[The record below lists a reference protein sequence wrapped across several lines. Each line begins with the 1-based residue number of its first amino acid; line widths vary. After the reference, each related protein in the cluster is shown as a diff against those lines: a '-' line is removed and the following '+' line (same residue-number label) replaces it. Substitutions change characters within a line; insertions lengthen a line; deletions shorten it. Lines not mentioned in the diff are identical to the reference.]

1 MFPRTISGKRDVC
14 EKPRL
19 DSTEEPFKDDI
30 DAPHSVQRSAM
41 SNNPQAQMNT
51 LRLGQHELHKL
62 LEKFDKD
69 QANTNSPDREFV
81 RWAFRVGAV
90 DLTIQHSNGGSVTI
104 PVATRNISRGGISIL
119 HASFVHLKSPC
130 EITLNVAGGKKQVI
144 AGKVVRC
151 NHLEG
156 RVHEIGIAFDEQIST
171 KDLLG
176 LDPLNEAY
184 SLEKIDP
191 DRLHGTLLVVTPTEL
206 DRDLILLFL
215 EETNLVLDTADSIEL
230 AITRAKKGCDI
241 VLADYHLGNET
252 GPDLITALREA
263 KCDAP
268 VIMMTSDKSET
279 ALDAIRDAEAAGM
292 LSKPV
297 DKQRVFQALG
307 EFLHADSDGGP
318 LYSTLDSD
326 SPAFALVGKFLSDVP
341 RMTLNLEKA
350 MREDDKQACLEIC
363 RTLAGTASPL
373 GFPDISELAITADKV
388 LSVDSIKTA
397 APEIRAI
404 IIACRRVKAA
414 PKAA

>member
-1 MFPRTISGKRDVC
+1 
-14 EKPRL
+14 
-19 DSTEEPFKDDI
+19 
-30 DAPHSVQRSAM
+30 M
-41 SNNPQAQMNT
+41 SKNPQTQMNT

-62 LEKFDKD
+62 LEKFDKE
-69 QANTNSPDREFV
+69 QSNVNRPDREFV

-90 DLTIQHSNGGSVTI
+90 DLTIQHGNGGSVTI
-104 PVATRNISRGGISIL
+104 PVATRNISRGGVSIL
-119 HASFVHLKSPC
+119 HSSFVHLKSPC
-130 EITLNVAGGKKQVI
+130 EITLNVAGGKKQDI
-144 AGKVVRC
+144 PGKVVRC

-184 SLEKIDP
+184 SLEKIEP
-191 DRLHGTLLVVTPTEL
+191 NRLHGTLLIVTPTDL
-206 DRDLILLFL
+206 DRDLIMMYL
-215 EETNLVLDTADSIEL
+215 ENTNLVLDSANSIET

-241 VLADYHLGNET
+241 VIADYHLGSET
-252 GPDLITALREA
+252 GPELITALREA
-263 KCDAP
+263 QCDAP

-279 ALDAIRDAEAAGM
+279 ALDAIREAEAEGM

-297 DKQRVFQALG
+297 DQNRVCQALG

-318 LYSTLDSD
+318 MYSTLDAG

-350 MREDDKQACLEIC
+350 MREDDKQGCLEIC

-373 GFPDISELAITADKV
+373 GFPAISELALVADKA
-388 LSVDSIKTA
+388 LSVDSIKA
-397 APEIRAI
+397 ATPEIRAI
-404 IIACRRVKAA
+404 IIACRRVKAT